1 MKKCPSCGNML
12 EDNASFCN
20 SCGQNLDAY
29 NQAQSQQSNNQQ
41 QQVYNNNQQ
50 QPVYNAQPMYNNG
63 QMDPSTSKA
72 TASLVLSIVSF
83 FCCGIIL
90 AIVSLV
96 MSTSY
101 LKNPMSNPAGFGSAK
116 AAKILSIIS
125 LVLYI
130 VFIVVYIILIAVGVS
145 YNSYLNL

>member
-29 NQAQSQQSNNQQ
+29 NQAQSQQNNQ